1 MTSARP
7 RSRTAIHAREFSHL
21 AQVASTRTLLVL
33 LTDTWG
39 CLHFR
44 TVPQEHRLINKDWP
58 RRARNYNEE
67 NQTRSLLST
76 RSVITKELYSLMF
89 LLYNFKQCAFTFK
102 FIINILQY
110 HMQG

>member
-67 NQTRSLLST
+67 NQTRPMHST
-76 RSVITKELYSLMF
+76 RSVYHKIIVFTHGFIKITLSNA
-89 LLYNFKQCAFTFK
+89 LLLSNTS
-102 FIINILQY
+102 
-110 HMQG
+110 